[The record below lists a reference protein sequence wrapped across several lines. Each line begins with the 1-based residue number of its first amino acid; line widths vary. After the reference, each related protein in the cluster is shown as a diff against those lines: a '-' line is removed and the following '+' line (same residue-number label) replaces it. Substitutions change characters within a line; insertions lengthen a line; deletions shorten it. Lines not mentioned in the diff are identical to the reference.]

1 MNCSTPGSSVL
12 QFLLRKFMSIKLMML
27 ANHLILCCP
36 LLLLPS
42 VFPGIRVFP
51 VSWLFTSC
59 GQNIR
64 ASASVLPMNT
74 QDWFPLG
81 LTGLISLQSK
91 GLSIVFSSTVI
102 KKHQFFSTQ
111 PFLWS
116 NSHIYMT
123 TGETIALT
131 IQTFLSQVTSLLFK
145 TL

>member
-27 ANHLILCCP
+27 AIHLILCCP

-64 ASASVLPMNT
+64 ASASVLRMNT

>member
-64 ASASVLPMNT
+64 SSASVLPMNT